1 MPATF
6 FNAHHSPVGAF
17 ASFTLGMKGKKGG
30 FGIGLN
36 GPADQNV
43 YIGLN
48 SASQGLR
55 LLPFFAEG
63 AKAGQELD
71 DYGNPVAKA
80 GAVTAFPDSDITR
93 IFSPMQDRWSVPG
106 LTVNIISPAPSTTIP
121 ALFVEITVDN
131 ASAEVQQFVFGF
143 EQNHP
148 QHGMRP
154 ARGVAKGIQVGREI
168 AIVSEDSGVMAGV
181 GFGFEMIFNSRRDIN
196 REQMLG
202 NTGILFGDV
211 QPGEKR
217 TFRLVVAFHQD
228 GIVTSGIETR
238 YAYLTEFPT
247 LESVCSAAVA
257 SFDRFKGQSLEF
269 DSSVTAKGL
278 SADRDFQLAHAI
290 RSYYGSTQSLIE
302 VGTGRKIWNVNEGE
316 YRMMNT
322 LDLTADM
329 CFFEMDHHP
338 WTVPSVLELYADNYS
353 YHDEIVRGDERA
365 PGGLSFTHDMGVTNQ
380 FSRPGYSS
388 YERAGYDDCFSYM
401 TVEELMNWLGVA
413 AAYGLK
419 QDLQWCVGRLSTIQ
433 SALYSL
439 LRRDH
444 PVEAERKG
452 WIQWD
457 TSRCEGGAEITTY
470 DSLDTSLG
478 QARGSGYL
486 AGKMFGICLIVA
498 EVFERVGDGAT
509 AAIAREQASLCAS
522 AVVSQAKDGVIP
534 AVFEGSAAS
543 TIIPH
548 VEGLV
553 WPLECGLIGQVAL
566 RYPSYVDVLRT
577 HLGLVLQTGVCKFA
591 DGGWKLSS
599 TSDNSWLSK
608 IYVCQHVAERV
619 LDFDVDAAADA
630 AHVEWLVN
638 PQSQY
643 FAWSDQM
650 VNGVAIGS
658 KYYPRGVTAWL
669 WTR

>member
-1 MPATF
+1 MPPTF

-17 ASFTLGMKGKKGG
+17 ASFTLGMKGKTGG

-36 GPADQNV
+36 GPANQNV
-43 YIGLN
+43 YIGLQ

-55 LLPFFAEG
+55 LLPFFA
-63 AKAGQELD
+63 ASNKQQALD
-71 DYGNPVAKA
+71 DYGNVVGGAKT
-80 GAVTAFPDSDITR
+80 VSTFPDSEITR
-93 IFSPMQDRWSVPG
+93 TFSPMQDKWSVPG
-106 LTVNIISPAPSTTIP
+106 LTVNIISPAPATDIP
-121 ALFVEITVDN
+121 ALLIEISVENTTSEDH
-131 ASAEVQQFVFGF
+131 QFIFGF

-148 QHGMRP
+148 QFGMRP
-154 ARGVAKGIQVGREI
+154 IQQSVGHGVMMGREV
-168 AIVSEDSGVMAGV
+168 AIYSEDAEVQAGV
-181 GFGFEMIFNSRRDIN
+181 GLNIDMILNNRREIN

-202 NTGILFGDV
+202 DTGLLFNAV
-211 QPGEKR
+211 APGESK

-228 GIVTSGIETR
+228 GIITSGIETR
-238 YAYLTEFPT
+238 YAYLSSYPT
-247 LESVCSAAVA
+247 LESVCQAAVA
-257 SFDRFKGQSLEF
+257 RF
-269 DSSVTAKGL
+269 DSLKSESVAFDANVTAKGL
-278 SADRDFQLAHAI
+278 SSDRDFHLAHAI

-329 CFFEMDHHP
+329 CFFEMDHHA
-338 WTVPSVLELYADNYS
+338 WTVPSVLELYADRYS
-353 YHDEIVRGDERA
+353 YHDNIVREGETV
-365 PGGLSFTHDMGVTNQ
+365 PGGISFTHDVGVTNQ

-419 QDLQWCVGRLSTIQ
+419 KDITWCIGRLSTIQ
-433 SALYSL
+433 EAFHSL

-444 PVEAERKG
+444 PVETERKG

-457 TSRCEGGAEITTY
+457 SNRCEGGAEITTY

-478 QARGSGYL
+478 QSRGSGYL
-486 AGKMFGICLIVA
+486 AGKMFGICIILA
-498 EVFERVGDGAT
+498 ELFERVGDGAT
-509 AAIAREQASLCAS
+509 AAQATQQASLCAS
-522 AVVSQAKDGVIP
+522 AVIDKAAGGIIP
-534 AVFEGSAAS
+534 AVFEGSADS

-548 VEGLV
+548 VEGLN
-553 WPLECGLIGQVAL
+553 WPLECGLIGSVVSN
-566 RYPSYVDVLRT
+566 YPSYLEVLKN
-577 HLGLVLQTGVCKFA
+577 HLAQVLKPGICKFA

-608 IYVCQHVAERV
+608 IYLCQHVSERV
-619 LDFDVDAAADA
+619 LDFDIDTDADK
-630 AHVEWLVN
+630 AHVHWLTN
-638 PQSQY
+638 EQSQY